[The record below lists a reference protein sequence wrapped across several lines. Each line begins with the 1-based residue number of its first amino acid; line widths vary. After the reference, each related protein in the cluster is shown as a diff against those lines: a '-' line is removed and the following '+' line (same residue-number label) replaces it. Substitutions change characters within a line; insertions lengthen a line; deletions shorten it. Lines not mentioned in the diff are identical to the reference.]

1 MDDKSSVSY
10 QLFLFRLGYFELE
23 KTRGHY
29 NPPLKLFF
37 KQCYE
42 AEIWYTKSPYDNEH
56 D

>member
-1 MDDKSSVSY
+1 MVIY
-10 QLFLFRLGYFELE
+10 INPIQTGLFWTWEDWEGVIM
-23 KTRGHY
+23 THTS
-29 NPPLKLFF
+29 KLPF